1 MIIDKKQKYTLD
13 VEAAIEVLSSGGGV
27 WGINNDTFRNTWENY
42 NKGIYHI
49 EKFRL
54 KYNWSINV
62 EDADKFNTDD
72 LLNEETPVY
81 IFFYKG
87 RECVNNYF
95 YRFKQ
100 LMPFLNLR
108 SLYVQEEMEL

>member
-1 MIIDKKQKYTLD
+1 MIIDKNKKYILD
-13 VEAAIEVLSSGGGV
+13 VEAAIKSLSNGIGF
-27 WGINNDTFRNTWENY
+27 WGISNDTFRNTWENY

-54 KYNWSINV
+54 KYKNSQIV
-62 EDADKFNTDD
+62 EDTDKFNTD